1 MSATGYSSFPTDDF
15 KVLITTSG
23 IGSRLGEFT
32 RYTNK
37 SLVAIGDQ
45 PAITKIIESY
55 PVGTRFVITLGHY
68 GDLIRQYLSLAHPDE
83 SFEFVEVDNFD
94 QPGSSLAYSMLQAK
108 KFLAC
113 PFIFHASDTLVG
125 TQDIPSPN
133 QNWIAGYKGD
143 DATQYTSFDGI
154 NGHLLQT
161 HSKGMDRYDYIHI
174 GLIGV
179 KEYDNFWNSLE
190 ELHSATPMDTSL
202 NDLRAVA
209 LMVEKKASFK
219 IIEFQKWLDVGSIK
233 GLIQARSE
241 SNHELDTLEKIDEA
255 IFRVGNRI
263 IKYFANEQYCSS
275 RVARATI
282 LQPSVP
288 RILGTTNNYYAY
300 EFVSGEVLSKCLN
313 SKIFEG
319 LLSWALQNFWSDQR
333 NRMDDSLFNSTCLE
347 FYLTKTRKRIEEFLS
362 KSGYSDSEQI
372 INGKS
377 VPKLETMLQS
387 LEESQYLV
395 GKQGKVH
402 GDFILDNLV
411 KTKSGFIALDWRQD
425 FGGLLDVGDIYYDLA
440 KLNHSL
446 TMNHQIL
453 NQNDFRLNIDGDI
466 TTIDI
471 LRYDSFVECSKSL
484 RQFVELQG
492 LDFQKVEVLTG
503 IIWINMSAL
512 HPHPLDIFLFNYGKY
527 QLWNSLQKLSQVN
540 FE

>member
-1 MSATGYSSFPTDDF
+1 
-15 KVLITTSG
+15 
-23 IGSRLGEFT
+23 
-32 RYTNK
+32 
-37 SLVAIGDQ
+37 
-45 PAITKIIESY
+45 
-55 PVGTRFVITLGHY
+55 
-68 GDLIRQYLSLAHPDE
+68 
-83 SFEFVEVDNFD
+83 
-94 QPGSSLAYSMLQAK
+94 
-108 KFLAC
+108 
-113 PFIFHASDTLVG
+113 
-125 TQDIPSPN
+125 
-133 QNWIAGYKGD
+133 
-143 DATQYTSFDGI
+143 
-154 NGHLLQT
+154 
-161 HSKGMDRYDYIHI
+161 
-174 GLIGV
+174 
-179 KEYDNFWNSLE
+179 
-190 ELHSATPMDTSL
+190 
-202 NDLRAVA
+202 
-209 LMVEKKASFK
+209 
-219 IIEFQKWLDVGSIK
+219 
-233 GLIQARSE
+233 
-241 SNHELDTLEKIDEA
+241 
-255 IFRVGNRI
+255 
-263 IKYFANEQYCSS
+263 
-275 RVARATI
+275 
-282 LQPSVP
+282 
-288 RILGTTNNYYAY
+288 
-300 EFVSGEVLSKCLN
+300 
-313 SKIFEG
+313 
-319 LLSWALQNFWSDQR
+319 
-333 NRMDDSLFNSTCLE
+333 MDDSLFNSTCLE

-484 RQFVELQG
+484 RQFVEFQG

-527 QLWNSLQKLSQVN
+527 QLWNSLQNLQQVN
-540 FE
+540 LE